1 MDPRDIA
8 HFITEDPDISQ
19 LPDVLYH
26 GTSSVF
32 ANSIAK
38 SGLNRENLGTGVG
51 GERIHNAIYLTSN
64 REAANGYGEW
74 VCDRYGGTPI
84 VVAVRMADLD
94 PSLFIIDESFWDNL
108 PYYYGTWDVD
118 RGKITWQEALMKS
131 GTIAYADDI
140 ARASIS

>member
-1 MDPRDIA
+1 
-8 HFITEDPDISQ
+8 
-19 LPDVLYH
+19 
-26 GTSSVF
+26 
-32 ANSIAK
+32 
-38 SGLNRENLGTGVG
+38 
-51 GERIHNAIYLTSN
+51 
-64 REAANGYGEW
+64 
-74 VCDRYGGTPI
+74 
-84 VVAVRMADLD
+84 MADLD